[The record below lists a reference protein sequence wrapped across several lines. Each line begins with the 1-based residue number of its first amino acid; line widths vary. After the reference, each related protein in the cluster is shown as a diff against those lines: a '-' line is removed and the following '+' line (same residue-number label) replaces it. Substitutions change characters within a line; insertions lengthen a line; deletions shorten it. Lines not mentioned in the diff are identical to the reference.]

1 MEKHRESSAEVW
13 NVSESAS
20 VNRGRHARM
29 SFLGGAR
36 KATGDEGFDLPG
48 ESLAASGPPAV
59 RPVPVAAIDVKK
71 TTILGHEYVRE
82 LERIQYMTPIH
93 PSHSEAISLITST
106 SRKKS
111 RRRRLLLPRL
121 PRNQG

>member
-13 NVSESAS
+13 NVSEPAS

-36 KATGDEGFDLPG
+36 IARMATGNEGFDLPG

-59 RPVPVAAIDVKK
+59 RPVVAFDVNPYW
-71 TTILGHEYVRE
+71 G
-82 LERIQYMTPIH
+82 M
-93 PSHSEAISLITST
+93 
-106 SRKKS
+106 
-111 RRRRLLLPRL
+111 RRA
-121 PRNQG
+121 